1 MDNERLAHIA
11 TEVRKSIIKA
21 VTAAKSGHPG
31 GRCQLPTFLSHC
43 TLT

>member
-21 VTAAKSGHPG
+21 VTAAKSGHP
-31 GRCQLPTFLSHC
+31 RRVAVSYRHSCHTVL
-43 TLT
+43 